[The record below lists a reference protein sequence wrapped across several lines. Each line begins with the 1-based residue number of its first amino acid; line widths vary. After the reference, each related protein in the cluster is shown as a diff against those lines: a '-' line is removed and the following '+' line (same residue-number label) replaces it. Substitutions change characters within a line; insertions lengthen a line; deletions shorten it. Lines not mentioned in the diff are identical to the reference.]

1 MAQSTAAPTESHSVP
16 TGDETARTSPSGVN
30 VRSEQLAHT
39 RRILDLQIE
48 GSRTIYRDALGI
60 FLVNTLALLGLFAS
74 GLVVTALGGLTVT
87 TSAQISIVLF
97 GFGTLALFIS
107 MAYAT
112 KAYLG
117 DIADYS
123 RPVTD
128 TDGGSFVDKTL
139 SRNISIIKRN
149 AQVMESK
156 VEGIRTA
163 LLSMVGGLGVLFLA
177 LGFQFIPLD
186 SWAQV
191 LVSLNAL
198 IVIGY
203 ILVRVMGFEYL
214 ESKKDQLLR

>member
-1 MAQSTAAPTESHSVP
+1 MAQSTAAPTDSHSVP
-16 TGDETARTSPSGVN
+16 SREENAHSTSDVN

-60 FLVNTLALLGLFAS
+60 FRMNVLVLVGLFAA
-74 GLVVTALGGLTVT
+74 GLIVTAMGGLSVT
-87 TSAQISIVLF
+87 TSAQISIVLL
-97 GFGTLALFIS
+97 GFGTLALFVS

-123 RPVTD
+123 RPVTESD
-128 TDGGSFVDKTL
+128 SKTFADKTI
-139 SRNISIIKRN
+139 SRNFSIIKRN
-149 AQVMESK
+149 AQVMETK
-156 VEGIRTA
+156 VEGIKTA
-163 LLSMVGGLGVLFLA
+163 LLSMVGGIAVLFLA
-177 LGFQFIPLD
+177 LGFQFLPLD

-198 IVIGY
+198 VVIGFLL
-203 ILVRVMGFEYL
+203 IKVTGFDYL